1 MEDETWEEE
10 DDEDQQ
16 DEDED
21 GEEEDGSDEEEENTL
36 LSASRFPPSA
46 NQRQTDAKFQAWL
59 TQANKSSME

>member
-10 DDEDQQ
+10 DEEHH
-16 DEDED
+16 DEDEE

-59 TQANKSSME
+59 AQANQSSME